1 MIKQLKLIDQLHP
14 VDVIVAKK
22 KKGLGRILD
31 HYIIYLGNGVFIGNL
46 KGSVKIISHSE
57 LQELLKDYEPV
68 RIRRFSGTHFDVQNA
83 IRRAYQRLGQKYSYL
98 GFNCEHYANWVQ
110 YGKERSSQV
119 NTGLILLGSVIFLRM
134 MSNNE

>member
-1 MIKQLKLIDQLHP
+1 MIEQLKLIDQLHP

-46 KGSVKIISHSE
+46 KGIVKIISHLE

-98 GFNCEHYANWVQ
+98 GFNCEHYANWIQ

-119 NTGLILLGSVIFLRM
+119 NTGLILLGGVIFLRM

>member
-14 VDVIVAKK
+14 IDVIVAKK

-31 HYIIYLGNGVFIGNL
+31 HYIIYLGDGVFIGNL
-46 KGSVKIISHSE
+46 KGSVKTISLKE
-57 LQELLKDYEPV
+57 LHELLKDYEPV
-68 RIRRFSGTHFDVQNA
+68 RIRRFSGNHFDVQNA

-110 YGKERSSQV
+110 YGKERSGQV
-119 NTGLILLGSVIFLRM
+119 NNGLMLLGSAIFLRII
-134 MSNNE
+134 SNNE